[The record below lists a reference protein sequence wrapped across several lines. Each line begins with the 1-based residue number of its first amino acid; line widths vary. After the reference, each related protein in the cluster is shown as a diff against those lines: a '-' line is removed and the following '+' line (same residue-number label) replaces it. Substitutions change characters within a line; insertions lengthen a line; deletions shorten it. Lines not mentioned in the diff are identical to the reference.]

1 MKYLKLTEQAIQDT
15 LKSVEAQLR
24 ESKLTS
30 TTTFKLNTDM
40 SDEVKKQFE
49 KAEVHITQDALDKMT
64 GLIQECSDEIAWHGT
79 VSRDAEKPNVFWID
93 DILVFPQT
101 VTGATV
107 DTDETE
113 YTMWLYGEE
122 VNEETFNRLRFHG
135 HSHVN
140 MGVTPSATDENH
152 RSNFI
157 QNVNDFYIFGIFN
170 KKDDFNFTIFDVENN
185 VVYEKDD
192 ITYYVPCQ
200 PIADWAKEQIK
211 NKVTKKVT
219 TYGYG
224 YNSSLYGTKNNVV
237 TKTSTSSS
245 KKSST
250 DKTTD
255 RFGRKWNP
263 KTKTWDYDWEE
274 DDDDFYDKYY
284 GRYGCGYEY

>member
-1 MKYLKLTEQAIQDT
+1 MKYLKLTEEAIQDT

-30 TTTFKLNTDM
+30 ATTFKLNTDM

-64 GLIQECSDEIAWHGT
+64 GLIQECTDEIAWHGT
-79 VSRDAEKPNVFWID
+79 VTRDAEKPNVFWID

-113 YTMWLYGEE
+113 YIMWLYGEE
-122 VNEETFNRLRFHG
+122 VNEETFKRLRFHG

-170 KKDDFNFTIFDVENN
+170 KKDDFNFIIFDVENN

-211 NKVTKKVT
+211 NKVTKKT

-224 YNSSLYGTKNNVV
+224 YNSSLYGTKNNTVN
-237 TKTSTSSS
+237 KSSLATTNN
-245 KKSST
+245 KGGST
-250 DKTTD
+250 DKY
-255 RFGRKWNP
+255 GRTWNP
-263 KTKTWDYDWEE
+263 KTKTWDYNNKETEE
-274 DDDDFYDKYY
+274 DYYDQYY
-284 GRYGCGYEY
+284 GRYGYSGYWD